1 MATKKEPLRIAFFGT
16 PTFATAVLDELH
28 AVGIPPLLVVTQ
40 EDKPRGRDL
49 AVSPTEVKSWAQA
62 HEVDVI
68 EPHNLVNSNALGIL
82 LNTEW
87 DLFIVAAYGKI
98 IPKRILDLPKFGTLN
113 VHPSL
118 LPKLRGASPVR
129 TAILADQKDA
139 VGISIIKLD
148 EEMDHGPIIA
158 QARIE
163 PEDWPVGAVML
174 EELLAHEGGKLLAE
188 AIPLW
193 VAGELPEEVQNHT
206 KATFSQKITKPMG
219 EVDLHGNPQENL
231 RKIKA
236 LEGWPCAY
244 FFIEKDGKPYR
255 VKIIDAEISVKDGA
269 LKILRVIPEGK
280 KEMSYEDFARSQKRE
295 TPN

>member
-28 AVGIPPLLVVTQ
+28 AVGITPLLVVTQ

-49 AVSPTEVKSWAQA
+49 AVSPTEVKAWAQA

-174 EELLAHEGGKLLAE
+174 EELLAHEGGKL
-188 AIPLW
+188 
-193 VAGELPEEVQNHT
+193 
-206 KATFSQKITKPMG
+206 
-219 EVDLHGNPQENL
+219 D
-231 RKIKA
+231 RK
-236 LEGWPCAY
+236 
-244 FFIEKDGKPYR
+244 
-255 VKIIDAEISVKDGA
+255 SV
-269 LKILRVIPEGK
+269 V
-280 KEMSYEDFARSQKRE
+280 
-295 TPN
+295 